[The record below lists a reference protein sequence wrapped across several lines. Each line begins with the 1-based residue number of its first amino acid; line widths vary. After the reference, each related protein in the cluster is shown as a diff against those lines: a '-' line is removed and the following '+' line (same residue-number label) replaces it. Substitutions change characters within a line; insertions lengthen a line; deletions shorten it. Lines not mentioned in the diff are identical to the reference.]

1 MRSFLVETYVAD
13 DPSAQAEVR
22 RQAVRAA
29 SLAGD
34 VRLVRTTFLPADE
47 VALHVFEAP
56 SAEALEHAA
65 TRAGLRYD
73 RMVGALE
80 QTDETRTDQGH
91 AAKVPPRGGEP
102 KEDT

>member
-22 RQAVRAA
+22 RQAMRAA

-34 VRLVRTTFLPADE
+34 VRLVRTTFLPSDE

-56 SAEALEHAA
+56 SAEALERAVA
-65 TRAGLRYD
+65 CAGLRFD
-73 RMVGALE
+73 RLVDALE
-80 QTDETRTDQGH
+80 HEETRAFTE
-91 AAKVPPRGGEP
+91 PPPGGKP